1 MDNNSWASFG
11 YNRFIRSRF
20 FTTCCWFFPHF
31 GFTFNNRGIQEHKG
45 IMDITMP
52 ECTLLQLTPAMQNL
66 ASSATLSM
74 NEAVK
79 ARKAAGRKTIHLGFG
94 EASFPLHP
102 LLKEALS
109 RAATHTGYGPLQGI
123 PTLRKAIANYLER
136 TRQIAAAP
144 EYVAVAPGS
153 KPLLYALMQILDG
166 DVLLPIPSWVSYAP
180 QARLAG
186 KQVFGVESDPA
197 DAHTLTRE
205 RLSNTLAQARQQGAS
220 PRILVV
226 NTPSNPT
233 GGMFSSQDAEAI
245 AMWCKA
251 EGITLICDEI
261 YAELAHGWRE
271 HVSPARFYPEG
282 SIVTGGLSKA
292 FSAGGWRLGYA
303 SLPITDDGKRLMTA
317 LRAMASEIWSSA
329 TTPVQEAATVAY
341 TYPPELERYV
351 RRSATI
357 HGYATNRLYEKLVDL
372 RIDCPQPAGAF
383 YLYPDFSPLR
393 TKLQKRGITTSEEL
407 AHHLLEEWDIA
418 TLPGVAF
425 GDRPDALRLRLA
437 TSMLYVPEDVES
449 EEEKDVVLWELL
461 EQADRLPGNGKDEGV
476 GLKLP
481 ELERVRE
488 RFEGFVKSF

>member
-1 MDNNSWASFG
+1 M
-11 YNRFIRSRF
+11 
-20 FTTCCWFFPHF
+20 H
-31 GFTFNNRGIQEHKG
+31 
-45 IMDITMP
+45 ITRP
-52 ECTLLQLTPAMQNL
+52 QDTILQLTPSMQNL
-66 ASSATLSM
+66 ASSATLAI

-79 ARKAAGRKTIHLGFG
+79 ARKAAGRQTIHLGFG

-102 LLKEALS
+102 LLKEALD
-109 RAATHTGYGPLQGI
+109 RAATHTGYAPVQGI
-123 PTLRKAIANYLER
+123 PALRKAIASYLER
-136 TRQIAAAP
+136 TRQIAAAS

-153 KPLLYALMQILDG
+153 KPLLYVLMQILDG

-197 DAHTLTRE
+197 DAHTLTLE
-205 RLSNTLAQARQQGAS
+205 KLSEALTQARRQGAR

-233 GGMFSSQDAEAI
+233 GEMFSREDAQAI
-245 AMWCKA
+245 ATWCKT

-271 HVSPARFYPEG
+271 HISLAKFYSEG

-303 SLPITDDGKRLMTA
+303 SLPTTDDGKRLMTA

-329 TTPVQEAATVAY
+329 PTPVQEAATVAY

-351 RRSATI
+351 RRSAAI
-357 HGYATNRLYEKLVDL
+357 HEHATNRLYEKLVDL
-372 RIDCPQPAGAF
+372 GIDCPRPAGAF

-393 TKLQKRGITTSEEL
+393 TELQKRGITTGEEL

-418 TLPGVAF
+418 TLPGIAF

-437 TSMLYVPEDVES
+437 TSILYVPEEVES
-449 EEEKDVVLWELL
+449 DDEKDAVLWGLL
-461 EQADRLPGNGKDEGV
+461 EQADTLRDEGKDSAKM
-476 GLKLP
+476 LKLP
-481 ELERVRE
+481 ELERTRKG
-488 RFEGFVKSF
+488 FEDFVGSF

>member
-1 MDNNSWASFG
+1 MSL
-11 YNRFIRSRF
+11 
-20 FTTCCWFFPHF
+20 PHPAPTQSQT
-31 GFTFNNRGIQEHKG
+31 GAQQMSKPLG
-45 IMDITMP
+45 
-52 ECTLLQLTPAMQNL
+52 LVPAMQSL
-66 ASSATLSM
+66 TPSATLAI
-74 NEAVK
+74 NEAIA
-79 ARKAAGRKTIHLGFG
+79 ARRAAGHEVIHLGFG

-102 LLKEALS
+102 LLRNALAEATTRTSYAPVMGIPALRQAIASYLS
-109 RAATHTGYGPLQGI
+109 RTRGLNVPAAHI
-123 PTLRKAIANYLER
+123 
-136 TRQIAAAP
+136 
-144 EYVAVAPGS
+144 VVAPGS
-153 KPLLYALMQILDG
+153 KPLLY
-166 DVLLPIPSWVSYAP
+166 VLLQALQGDLLLPAPAWVSYAP
-180 QARLAG
+180 QARFAS
-186 KQVFGVESDPA
+186 KQVIGVEADPA
-197 DAHTLTRE
+197 DHHRLTPE
-205 RLSNTLAQARQQGAS
+205 ALSTALEQARRAGAD
-220 PRILVV
+220 PRILLV

-233 GGMFSSQDAEAI
+233 GGMFAEEDAEAI
-245 AMWCKA
+245 ALWA
-251 EGITLICDEI
+251 REHGITLISDEI

-282 SIVTGGLSKA
+282 CIVTGGLSKA